1 MRKRN
6 ALRLLEEFEKK
17 DNAANLTKDRIEKI
31 RLVLQLLLTNTLI
44 HVLRKLGK
52 NE

>member
-6 ALRLLEEFEKK
+6 ALRLFEEFEKK
-17 DNAANLTKDRIEKI
+17 DDAANRTKDRIEKI
-31 RLVLQLLLTNTLI
+31 RLVLQLFLINTLI
-44 HVLRKLGK
+44 HVLRKSDK